1 MNFKWIT
8 LVLAAMLVFVGCARQ
23 EEAESKNME
32 QIYKEEGIPVEVQVM
47 QPETFLKELSFNATL
62 SGIRQSAA
70 AAMIGGRIEKV
81 NVKVGES
88 VTKDQVM
95 FEFPEDAPAG
105 QLTQARSAFEMI
117 EATYARMQNLYAKG
131 GISKQDLEG
140 VETQYK
146 VAEAN
151 LDAVMQMLKV
161 RAPIDGYVIAVNV
174 RETDG
179 VHAEDVLAFVSQ
191 TKQMKAR
198 IWATENEV
206 CQIKKGQTATATWN
220 SVTLKGKVTEI
231 AIAMDRGHNAFG
243 VDLVFDNN
251 NNLCKSNV
259 ISDISIQTYKNN
271 NAFIIARSNVK
282 KDVNGYF
289 IYKVESEKAIKTYV
303 EIGQENGGFEI
314 VDGVTQE
321 EQVIVKGLNLVYDGA
336 KVKIVADGK

>member
-1 MNFKWIT
+1 MKSKLMILFVIAT
-8 LVLAAMLVFVGCARQ
+8 MLFLGCAKQ

-32 QIYKEEGIPVEVQVM
+32 QIYNEEGIPVEVQVM
-47 QPETFLKELSFNATL
+47 QPETFIKELSFNANL

-81 NVKVGES
+81 NVKVGDYVE
-88 VTKDQVM
+88 KGQVM

-105 QLTQARSAFEMI
+105 QLVQAQSAFEMI

-161 RAPIDGYVIAVNV
+161 RAPIEGYVISVNV

-191 TKQMKAR
+191 TDKMKAR

-206 CQIKKGQTATATWN
+206 CQIEKGQAASAIWN
-220 SVTLKGKVTEI
+220 NVTLSGRVTEI

-271 NAFIIARSNVK
+271 NAFIITRSNVK
-282 KDVNGYF
+282 KDVNGSF
-289 IYKVESEKAIKTYV
+289 IYKVVSEKATKSYV
-303 EIGQENGGFEI
+303 EIGQENSGFE
-314 VDGVTQE
+314 VTDGVSE
-321 EQVIVKGLNLVYDGA
+321 GDQVIVKGLNLVYDGA
-336 KVKIVADGK
+336 KVKVVE

>member
-81 NVKVGES
+81 NVKVGEF

-282 KDVNGYF
+282 KDVNGNF
-289 IYKVESEKAIKTYV
+289 IYKVESEKATKTYV

-314 VDGVTQE
+314 LNGISENE
-321 EQVIVKGLNLVYDGA
+321 EVIVKGLNLVYDGA

>member
-1 MNFKWIT
+1 MKSKLMILFVI
-8 LVLAAMLVFVGCARQ
+8 AAILFLGCARQ
-23 EEAESKNME
+23 EEVESKNME

-47 QPETFLKELSFNATL
+47 KPETFIKELSFNANL

-81 NVKVGES
+81 NVKVGDY

-105 QLTQARSAFEMI
+105 QLVQAKSAFEMV
-117 EATYARMQNLYAKG
+117 EATFARMQNLYAKG
-131 GISKQDLEG
+131 GISKQELEG

-161 RAPIDGYVIAVNV
+161 RAPIEGYVISINV

-191 TKQMKAR
+191 TNKMKAR
-198 IWATENEV
+198 IWATEKEV
-206 CQIKKGQTATATWN
+206 CQIKKGKKATAIWN
-220 SVTLKGKVTEI
+220 NFTLTGEVTEV
-231 AIAMDRGHNAFG
+231 AIAMDRGHNAFA
-243 VDLVFDNN
+243 VNLEFNN
-251 NNLCKSNV
+251 TNNLCKSNV
-259 ISDISIQTYKNN
+259 IGEISIQTYKNN

-282 KDVNGYF
+282 NDVNGNF
-289 IYKVESEKAIKTYV
+289 VYKVESEKAAKTYV
-303 EIGQENGGFEI
+303 DIGQENGGFEI
-314 VDGVTQE
+314 LNGISENE
-321 EQVIVKGLNLVYDGA
+321 EVIVKGLNLVYDGA
-336 KVKIVADGK
+336 KVKIVTNGH

>member
-1 MNFKWIT
+1 MKSKLMILFVIAT
-8 LVLAAMLVFVGCARQ
+8 MLFLGCAKQ

-47 QPETFLKELSFNATL
+47 QPEIFTKVLTFNANL

-81 NVKVGES
+81 NVKVGDY

-105 QLTQARSAFEMI
+105 QLTQARSAFKLAES
-117 EATYARMQNLYAKG
+117 TYNRMQNLYAKG
-131 GISKQDLEG
+131 GISRQDLDE
-140 VETQYK
+140 VETQFK
-146 VAEAN
+146 VAEAD
-151 LDAVMQMLKV
+151 LDAALQMLKV
-161 RAPIDGYVIAVNV
+161 RAPIDGYVLNVNV

-179 VHAEDVLAFVSQ
+179 VHSEDVLAFVSE

-206 CQIKKGQTATATWN
+206 CQIKIGQKTTAAWN
-220 SVTLKGKVTEI
+220 NITLTGKVTEV

-243 VDLVFDNN
+243 VDLVFENGK
-251 NNLCKSNV
+251 NLCKSGV
-259 ISDISIQTYKNN
+259 TGAVSIQTYVNKE
-271 NAFIIARSNVK
+271 ALLVARSNVK
-282 KDVNGYF
+282 KDANGYF
-289 IYKVESEKAIKTYV
+289 IYKVESEKATKTYV

-314 VDGVTQE
+314 LNGISENE
-321 EQVIVKGLNLVYDGA
+321 EVIVKGLNLVYDGA
-336 KVKIVADGK
+336 KVKVVE

>member
-81 NVKVGES
+81 NVKVGEF

-105 QLTQARSAFEMI
+105 QLIQARSAFEMI

-206 CQIKKGQTATATWN
+206 CQIKKGQEASATWN
-220 SVTLKGKVTEI
+220 NVTLSGRVTEI

-243 VDLVFDNN
+243 VDLVFENSE
-251 NNLCKSNV
+251 NLCKSNV

-271 NAFIIARSNVK
+271 NALIIARSNVK